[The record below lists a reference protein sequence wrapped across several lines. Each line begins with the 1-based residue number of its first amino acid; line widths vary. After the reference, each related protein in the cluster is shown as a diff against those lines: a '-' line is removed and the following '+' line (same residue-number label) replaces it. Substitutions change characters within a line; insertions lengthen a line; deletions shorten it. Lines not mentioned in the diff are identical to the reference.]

1 MRLLTF
7 CSVRLRIKQRLNKDG
22 KTMAIILN
30 HTIVPAHDK
39 VQAAEFFAH
48 IFGLPF
54 NGIQAP
60 FAPIQVNDDLTL
72 DFFEVAEFEP
82 HHYAFLV
89 SDSEFDA
96 MLNRIKTAN
105 IPFGSA
111 PISGYNG
118 QINHDCGGRRV
129 YFPDP
134 NGHKYELLTRV

>member
-1 MRLLTF
+1 
-7 CSVRLRIKQRLNKDG
+7 
-22 KTMAIILN
+22 MAIILN

-39 VQAAEFFAH
+39 VQVPEFFAH

-72 DFFEVAEFEP
+72 DFFDVAGFEP

-89 SDSEFDA
+89 SDAEFDA
-96 MLNRIKTAN
+96 ILNRIKTAN
-105 IPFGSA
+105 IPFGSE
-111 PISGYNG
+111 PISGYNR
-118 QINHDCGGRRV
+118 QLYHHRGGRGI

-134 NGHKYELLTRV
+134 NEHRYELLTRA